1 MSDDKQIRKA
11 YREENL
17 TGPARAK
24 MSDAEKAEIRAEV
37 QKAIER
43 RDFPK
48 FKAGLLKLGFDEQSK
63 EFERIERLWNEHVR
77 ASRSPSKRP
86 GKP

>member
-1 MSDDKQIRKA
+1 MSDDKRIRKA

-17 TGPARAK
+17 SGPARAK

-37 QKAIER
+37 QKAMER

-48 FKAGLLKLGFDEQSK
+48 FKAALLRLGFDEHSK
-63 EFERIERLWNEHVR
+63 EFETIEKLWNEHVR
-77 ASRSPSKRP
+77 ASRSPSKLP

>member
-1 MSDDKQIRKA
+1 
-11 YREENL
+11 
-17 TGPARAK
+17 

-37 QKAIER
+37 QKAIEG

-48 FKAGLLKLGFDEQSK
+48 FKAGLLKLGFDELSK
-63 EFERIERLWNEHVR
+63 EFETIEKLWSEHVR
-77 ASRSPSKRP
+77 ASRSPSKRS